1 MSVAELIQSRRARHA
16 LERLHERYGI
26 VFDVDQID
34 WICTQIK
41 TPPNDTRDFKL
52 VSQGID
58 QKELW
63 KVNIGLL
70 LEDDLWIYCVYDRSR
85 NNIVTVLSW
94 DQGRQ
99 AGRRMQRH
107 RVRIEQRLK
116 RMKGYEE
123 HNRRVLEEFS
133 QKTGRTIPWPFN
145 VLSN

>member
-26 VFDVDQID
+26 VF
-34 WICTQIK
+34 
-41 TPPNDTRDFKL
+41 
-52 VSQGID
+52 D

-133 QKTGRTIPWPFN
+133 HKTGRTIPWPFN